1 MPIGGDLFRT
11 LPRDGLRAVEEA
23 LGRGPI
29 ALGTEHRINQ
39 LPLFVNGSIP
49 IHPAATHLYLG
60 LILSAKSVVSE
71 SILRY
76 VTQTDS
82 DSTDS
87 FRNDA
92 RGLSCLSEG

>member
-1 MPIGGDLFRT
+1 M
-11 LPRDGLRAVEEA
+11 E
-23 LGRGPI
+23 
-29 ALGTEHRINQ
+29 
-39 LPLFVNGSIP
+39 
-49 IHPAATHLYLG
+49 G

-82 DSTDS
+82 DFTDS
-87 FRNDA
+87 SRNDA